1 MSSVADYFDVLSI
14 EGNNEKVDIIQSLIG
29 TDCLGTYFEN
39 GTAQLYFNG
48 GNKDRIELQLHNIN
62 AGLNFNWRWNKQLKE
77 DWHLAWQ
84 DNFTPVIIEKKLA
97 IVPHWQ
103 NDISADI
110 VIKIKPGMAFGT
122 GHHETTWLMLN
133 QILKHIK
140 PGMSILDLGAGSGIL
155 SIAAIKLGAEKVDAV
170 EFDSD
175 CESNFNENLQLNHIE
190 KHIHFITFG
199 PNHIYVLAR
208 NYTKTHIAFST
219 SLRTPWKVILPQM
232 SLSGKS
238 YYLRYASAS
247 SNGVRFSRC
256 KFSTKAISR
265 ASWSVNARITTG
277 TSCC

>member
-1 MSSVADYFDVLSI
+1 MSSVPDYFDVLSI
-14 EGNNEKVDIIQSLIG
+14 DDKNEKVDIIQSLIG
-29 TDCLGTYFEN
+29 TECLGTYFEN

-48 GNKDRIELQLHNIN
+48 GNKDDIELRLQNIN
-62 AGLNFNWRWNKQLKE
+62 ADINFNWKWNKQRKE

-190 KHIHFITFG
+190 K
-199 PNHIYVLAR
+199 NIYYYNDDVLTWEDF
-208 NYTKTHIAFST
+208 NYNIILANINCNIIEELIPKFKGTKAQ
-219 SLRTPWKVILPQM
+219 VILSGLLKTDYKTIEQICIKQNFQVKEKM
-232 SLSGKS
+232 IKGEWICIELCSL
-238 YYLRYASAS
+238 
-247 SNGVRFSRC
+247 
-256 KFSTKAISR
+256 
-265 ASWSVNARITTG
+265 
-277 TSCC
+277 

>member
-1 MSSVADYFDVLSI
+1 MSSAPDYFDVLSI
-14 EGNNEKVDIIQSLIG
+14 DDKNEKVDIIQSLIG
-29 TDCLGTYFEN
+29 TECLGAYFEN

-48 GNKDRIELQLHNIN
+48 GNKDDIELRLQNIN
-62 AGLNFNWRWNKQLKE
+62 ADVNFNWKWNKQGKE

-122 GHHETTWLMLN
+122 GHHETTWLMLS

-190 KHIHFITFG
+190 KNIH
-199 PNHIYVLAR
+199 YYSDDVLTWEDF
-208 NYTKTHIAFST
+208 NYDIILANINCNIIEELIPKFKGTKAQ
-219 SLRTPWKVILPQM
+219 VILSGLLKTDHKSIEQICIKQNFQVKEKIIKGERICIEIF
-232 SLSGKS
+232 SL
-238 YYLRYASAS
+238 
-247 SNGVRFSRC
+247 
-256 KFSTKAISR
+256 
-265 ASWSVNARITTG
+265 
-277 TSCC
+277 